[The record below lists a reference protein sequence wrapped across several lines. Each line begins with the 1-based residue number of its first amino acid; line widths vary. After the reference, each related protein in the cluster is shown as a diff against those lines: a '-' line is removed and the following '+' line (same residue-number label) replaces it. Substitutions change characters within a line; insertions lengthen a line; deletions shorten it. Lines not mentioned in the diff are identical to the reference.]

1 MMKSID
7 VTMKILFMLD
17 SFFLFFFGS
26 KVMLDIIKFSFG
38 IRVLSIELE
47 QRHRL

>member
-7 VTMKILFMLD
+7 VTMKILFMLE
-17 SFFLFFFGS
+17 SFSIFWVEGYVGYHKIF
-26 KVMLDIIKFSFG
+26 VWY
-38 IRVLSIELE
+38 RVPSIELE